1 MFIGTVIEREINK
14 NQKIP
19 GSTPGQ
25 GNLKK
30 LNLIGA
36 KLETMNLIGQ

>member
-1 MFIGTVIEREINK
+1 MFIVTVIEREINQ

-19 GSTPGQ
+19 GSTPGH

-30 LNLIGA
+30 VNLSGA
-36 KLETMNLIGQ
+36 KQETMNLIGQ